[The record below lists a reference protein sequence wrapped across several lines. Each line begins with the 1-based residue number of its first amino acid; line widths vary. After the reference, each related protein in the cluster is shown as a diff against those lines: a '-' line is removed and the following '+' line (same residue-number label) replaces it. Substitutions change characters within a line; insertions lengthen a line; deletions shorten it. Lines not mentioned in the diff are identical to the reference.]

1 MPELI
6 AVLLTLLTLPAQ
18 AAAAA
23 NPALL
28 VRRRRRPRLHPDE
41 APMVLRVLGAAR

>member
-1 MPELI
+1 MSELI
-6 AVLLTLLTLPAQ
+6 AVLLTLLAP

-23 NPALL
+23 DPALL
-28 VRRRRRPRLHPDE
+28 VRRRRRLRLHPDE